1 MELRDQKFWRNFQY
15 QPIIRVN
22 FDLLPYFCGW
32 IFHITGGPHPVW
44 NPRAPCSLAAPRP
57 EARATRL
64 RSAGQLM
71 GRLRSLLPQRQASRA
86 PDDPTEPEQG
96 ERDVGPKIVPT

>member
-1 MELRDQKFWRNFQY
+1 MNMPYIWWLHVAGASWHFRHQSVDAAQLGWTQRQILDDFIVGITDLIEFIEIWSIVELIKV
-15 QPIIRVN
+15 II
-22 FDLLPYFCGW
+22 
-32 IFHITGGPHPVW
+32 
-44 NPRAPCSLAAPRP
+44 
-57 EARATRL
+57 

-71 GRLRSLLPQRQASRA
+71 GRLQSLLPQRQASRA